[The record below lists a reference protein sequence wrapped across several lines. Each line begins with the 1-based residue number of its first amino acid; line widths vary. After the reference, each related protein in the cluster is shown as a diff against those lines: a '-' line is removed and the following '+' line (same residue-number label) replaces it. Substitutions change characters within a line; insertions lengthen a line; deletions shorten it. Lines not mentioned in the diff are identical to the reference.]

1 MSPQYLMDNIIPL
14 VNFEVPQMEIL
25 LLFFSFSHKQKTG
38 CDNIYYH
45 LKCHIGYILH
55 DQLIVNI

>member
-1 MSPQYLMDNIIPL
+1 MDNIIPL